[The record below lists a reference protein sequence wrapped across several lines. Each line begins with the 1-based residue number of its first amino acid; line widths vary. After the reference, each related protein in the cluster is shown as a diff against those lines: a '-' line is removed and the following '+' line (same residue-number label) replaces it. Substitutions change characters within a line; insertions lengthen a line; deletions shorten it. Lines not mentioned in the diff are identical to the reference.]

1 MAGLLAALASVP
13 ASAAAFWAAVGLAIV
28 ANKRLVAAD
37 RFPYPVA
44 AAGLQLALVSLA
56 LGAHS
61 ALGHAR
67 RTVRR
72 RTTSSGAATAAAAAT
87 PLLTTLDQM
96 DDYYRRAVAAP
107 AEAPAPP
114 PVSWVFDANLLFKL
128 RWVSPVGFVYGLFMV
143 TTTIGLWMVDAETHV
158 LLASTTIVWALVF
171 ARLVSKE
178 RVAWAEAVCG
188 AGTMAGSF
196 LLAVQAD
203 SAAATAGAG
212 PVLVNLL
219 GPALLGLTVAML
231 RQACVA
237 LGPDGLAPPVGSL
250 ELTALKDVA
259 AALTALAVSVA
270 LEGPFPFR
278 LRPGQAE
285 AWWTALWRLARD
297 GSPAPWLLG
306 GCAVLQI
313 VFNTEKAHIASLT
326 SASTLGLI
334 MQARIVPAAAIAAAL
349 GGGRTSYTPLNVAGG
364 ALCLGSCVAYV
375 AVKYRGGAA
384 GRAG

>member
-1 MAGLLAALASVP
+1 MAGLLAALPSVP
-13 ASAAAFWAAVGLAIV
+13 ASAAAFWVAVGLAIV

-37 RFPYPVA
+37 KFPYPVA

-61 ALGHAR
+61 VASHALRAR
-67 RTVRR
+67 RTP
-72 RTTSSGAATAAAAAT
+72 SGAAAAAAAT
-87 PLLTTLDQM
+87 PLLTTLDEM
-96 DDYYRRAVAAP
+96 DDFYRQAVAAP

-128 RWVSPVGFVYGLFMV
+128 RWVSPVGFVYGLFTV
-143 TTTIGLWMVDAETHV
+143 TATIGLWLVDAETHV

-171 ARLVSKE
+171 ARLVNKE
-178 RVAWAEAVCG
+178 PVAWAEAVCG
-188 AGTMAGSF
+188 AGAMVGSF
-196 LLAVQAD
+196 LLAVQAAG
-203 SAAATAGAG
+203 AAATAGPG

-219 GPALLGLTVAML
+219 APALLGLAVAML

-237 LGPDGLAPPVGSL
+237 LGPNGLAPPVGSL

-278 LRPGQAE
+278 LRPGQVE

-306 GCAVLQI
+306 GCTLLQL
-313 VFNTEKAHIASLT
+313 VFNCEKAHIASLT
-326 SASTLGLI
+326 NARTLGLI

-349 GGGRTSYTPLNVAGG
+349 GGRTSYTPLNVAGG

-375 AVKYRGGAA
+375 AVKYRGSGA